1 MNLNLA
7 PVNVNIFV
15 ETPTVTNEA
24 FYNLCFITENDVAPR
39 TLEVKRLNDLLDNG
53 YMRLDLAY
61 NFCLSVLLQ
70 ESISRVYVRA
80 KRSGETYQQAFD
92 ADDNSNYYYIVIDSK
107 DENVILNFNDYLVS
121 VDPYK
126 LQFFS
131 SYKELSSSVANRKIV
146 YYYEPFNVGEKDYV
160 SWDTGDNVLS
170 DSYDKY
176 YTGYTN
182 ELYNYYANKSYGVTT
197 VTYYSDGVGDY
208 WDYDDNGNVLWDSND
223 NVLLERQDIS
233 IDLAQSA
240 RFAYPEASW
249 ISKCGSSFPSR
260 VQWLHKYLRGN
271 NVHKLSQIPNLS
283 TTLVTILDNKA
294 TTGSGMTGQ
303 GIVINEQVSL
313 DWVTWAISKNIWNTL
328 YTESKINANDSGL
341 TLIENKLKE
350 VLDIAVKEN
359 IFSEYKIT
367 QRNLQRQTNNASF
380 KFSASLVYSILNVN
394 IEGSVYY

>member
-1 MNLNLA
+1 MDLNLA
-7 PVNVNIFV
+7 PVDVSIIV

-61 NFCLSVLLQ
+61 NFCLAVLLQ
-70 ESISRVYVRA
+70 ESIGRVYVRA

-131 SYKELSSSVANRKIV
+131 SYKDLSSVVTNRKIV

-160 SWDTGDNVLS
+160 LWDTSDNVLS

-176 YTGYTN
+176 YTGYTH

-197 VTYYSDGVGDY
+197 ATYYSDGVNDY
-208 WDYDDNGNVLWDSND
+208 WDYDNSDNVLWDSSS
-223 NVLLERQDIS
+223 NVLLERQDIPLN
-233 IDLAQSA
+233 IAQSA
-240 RFAYPEASW
+240 RIAYPEASW
-249 ISKCGSSFPSR
+249 ISKCGDSFPSR

-271 NVHKLSQIPNLS
+271 SVHKLSQIPNLS

>member
-1 MNLNLA
+1 MDLNLA
-7 PVNVNIFV
+7 PVDVNIVV
-15 ETPTVTNEA
+15 ETPTATNEA

-70 ESISRVYVRA
+70 ESIDGIYIRA

-107 DENVILNFNDYLVS
+107 DENVILSFNDYLVS

-131 SYKELSSSVANRKIV
+131 SYKDLSSVVTNRKIV
-146 YYYEPFNVGEKDYV
+146 YYYEPSFNTND
-160 SWDTGDNVLS
+160 LS
-170 DSYDKY
+170 IQQY
-176 YTGYTN
+176 YI
-182 ELYNYYANKSYGVTT
+182 NKSYGID
-197 VTYYSDGVGDY
+197 TYAHYSDGNADH
-208 WDYDDNGNVLWDSND
+208 WDFDNSGNVLWDNSS
-223 NVLLERQDIS
+223 NVLLERRDIPL
-233 IDLAQSA
+233 DVAQSA
-240 RFAYPEASW
+240 RIAYPEASW
-249 ISKCGSSFPSR
+249 ISKCGNSFPSR

-271 NVHKLSQIPNLS
+271 SVHKLSQIPNLS
-283 TTLVTILDNKA
+283 TTLVTILGNKA

-350 VLDIAVKEN
+350 VLDIAVKEG
-359 IFSEYKIT
+359 IFTEYKIT
-367 QRNLQRQTNNASF
+367 QRSLQKQTSNASF

>member
-1 MNLNLA
+1 MDLNLA
-7 PVNVNIFV
+7 PVNVNVVV

-107 DENVILNFNDYLVS
+107 DENVILSFNDYLVS

-131 SYKELSSSVANRKIV
+131 SYKDLSSSVANRKVV
-146 YYYEPFNVGEKDYV
+146 YYYEPSFN
-160 SWDTGDNVLS
+160 NNNLS
-170 DSYDKY
+170 IQQY
-176 YTGYTN
+176 YI
-182 ELYNYYANKSYGVTT
+182 NKSYGIDTHT
-197 VTYYSDGVGDY
+197 HYSDGNADY
-208 WDYDDNGNVLWDSND
+208 WDHDNSGNVIWDSND
-223 NVLLERQDIS
+223 NVLLERQDIP

-249 ISKCGSSFPSR
+249 IAKCGDSFPSR

-271 NVHKLSQIPNLS
+271 SVHKLSQIPNLS

-294 TTGSGMTGQ
+294 TSGSGMTGQ

-367 QRNLQRQTNNASF
+367 QRNLQRQTSNASF
-380 KFSASLVYSILNVN
+380 KFSASLIYSILNVN

>member
-1 MNLNLA
+1 MDLNLA
-7 PVNVNIFV
+7 PVDVSIIV

-61 NFCLSVLLQ
+61 NFCLAVLLQ
-70 ESISRVYVRA
+70 ESIDRVYIRA
-80 KRSGETYQQAFD
+80 KRSDETYQQAFD

-131 SYKELSSSVANRKIV
+131 SYNDLSSVVTNRKIV

-160 SWDTGDNVLS
+160 SWDTSDSVLS
-170 DSYDKY
+170 DSCDKY

-182 ELYNYYANKSYGVTT
+182 ELYNYYANKSYGVVTT
-197 VTYYSDGVGDY
+197 TYYYDGVNDY
-208 WDYDDNGNVLWDSND
+208 WDYDDNNNVLWDSSS
-223 NVLLERQDIS
+223 NVLLERQDIPPNV
-233 IDLAQSA
+233 AQSA
-240 RFAYPEASW
+240 RIAYPEASW
-249 ISKCGSSFPSR
+249 IAKCGDSFPSR

-271 NVHKLSQIPNLS
+271 SVHKLSQIPNLS
-283 TTLVTILDNKA
+283 TTLVTILGNKA

-367 QRNLQRQTNNASF
+367 QRNLQRQTSNASF

>member
-1 MNLNLA
+1 MDLNLA
-7 PVNVNIFV
+7 PVNVNIVV

-70 ESISRVYVRA
+70 ESIGRVYVRA

-131 SYKELSSSVANRKIV
+131 SYKDLSSVVTNRKIV

-160 SWDTGDNVLS
+160 SWDTSDNVLS

-182 ELYNYYANKSYGVTT
+182 ELYNYYANKSYGV
-197 VTYYSDGVGDY
+197 VTAAYYSDGVNDH
-208 WDYDDNGNVLWDSND
+208 WDYDDNNNVLWDSSS
-223 NVLLERQDIS
+223 NVLLERQDIP
-233 IDLAQSA
+233 LNVAQSA
-240 RFAYPEASW
+240 RIAYPEASW
-249 ISKCGSSFPSR
+249 IAKCGDSFPSR

-283 TTLVTILDNKA
+283 TTLVSILSNKA

-359 IFSEYKIT
+359 IFTEYKIT

-394 IEGSVYY
+394 IDGSVYY

>member
-1 MNLNLA
+1 MN
-7 PVNVNIFV
+7 
-15 ETPTVTNEA
+15 
-24 FYNLCFITENDVAPR
+24 
-39 TLEVKRLNDLLDNG
+39 
-53 YMRLDLAY
+53 
-61 NFCLSVLLQ
+61 
-70 ESISRVYVRA
+70 
-80 KRSGETYQQAFD
+80 
-92 ADDNSNYYYIVIDSK
+92 
-107 DENVILNFNDYLVS
+107 
-121 VDPYK
+121 
-126 LQFFS
+126 
-131 SYKELSSSVANRKIV
+131 
-146 YYYEPFNVGEKDYV
+146 
-160 SWDTGDNVLS
+160 
-170 DSYDKY
+170 
-176 YTGYTN
+176 
-182 ELYNYYANKSYGVTT
+182 
-197 VTYYSDGVGDY
+197 DY
-208 WDYDDNGNVLWDSND
+208 WDYDNSGNALWDSSD
-223 NVLLERQDIS
+223 NVLLERQDIP

-240 RFAYPEASW
+240 RIAYPEASW
-249 ISKCGSSFPSR
+249 IAKCGDSFPSR

-367 QRNLQRQTNNASF
+367 QRNLQRQTSNASF

>member
-1 MNLNLA
+1 M
-7 PVNVNIFV
+7 
-15 ETPTVTNEA
+15 
-24 FYNLCFITENDVAPR
+24 
-39 TLEVKRLNDLLDNG
+39 
-53 YMRLDLAY
+53 
-61 NFCLSVLLQ
+61 
-70 ESISRVYVRA
+70 
-80 KRSGETYQQAFD
+80 
-92 ADDNSNYYYIVIDSK
+92 
-107 DENVILNFNDYLVS
+107 
-121 VDPYK
+121 
-126 LQFFS
+126 
-131 SYKELSSSVANRKIV
+131 
-146 YYYEPFNVGEKDYV
+146 
-160 SWDTGDNVLS
+160 
-170 DSYDKY
+170 
-176 YTGYTN
+176 
-182 ELYNYYANKSYGVTT
+182 
-197 VTYYSDGVGDY
+197 
-208 WDYDDNGNVLWDSND
+208 
-223 NVLLERQDIS
+223 LERQDIP

-249 ISKCGSSFPSR
+249 ISKCGNSFPSR

-367 QRNLQRQTNNASF
+367 QRNLHRQTNNASF

>member
-1 MNLNLA
+1 MDLNLA
-7 PVNVNIFV
+7 PVDVNIIV
-15 ETPTVTNEA
+15 ETPTVNNEA

-70 ESISRVYVRA
+70 ESIDSVYIRA

-107 DENVILNFNDYLVS
+107 DENVILDFNDYLVS

-131 SYKELSSSVANRKIV
+131 SYKDLSAVVTNRKIV
-146 YYYEPFNVGEKDYV
+146 YYYEPSFDAN
-160 SWDTGDNVLS
+160 DTS
-170 DSYDKY
+170 TPKY
-176 YTGYTN
+176 YI
-182 ELYNYYANKSYGVTT
+182 NKSYGVVTA
-197 VTYYSDGVGDY
+197 TYYSYGVNDY
-208 WDYDDNGNVLWDSND
+208 WDYDDGGNVLWDNSS
-223 NVLLERQDIS
+223 NVLLERQDIP
-233 IDLAQSA
+233 IDVAQSA
-240 RFAYPEASW
+240 RIAYPEASW
-249 ISKCGSSFPSR
+249 ISKCGNSFPSR

-283 TTLVTILDNKA
+283 TTLVSILSNKA
-294 TTGSGMTGQ
+294 TTGSGMTCQ

-313 DWVTWAISKNIWNTL
+313 DWVAWAISKNIWNTL

-367 QRNLQRQTNNASF
+367 QRNLQRQTSNASF

>member
-1 MNLNLA
+1 MDLNLA
-7 PVNVNIFV
+7 PVNVNIIV

-24 FYNLCFITENDVAPR
+24 FYNLCFITENNVAPR
-39 TLEVKRLNDLLDNG
+39 TLEVKRLSDLLDNG

-70 ESISRVYVRA
+70 ESIDRVYVRA

-107 DENVILNFNDYLVS
+107 DENVIINFNDYLVS

-131 SYKELSSSVANRKIV
+131 SYKDLSAVVANRKIV
-146 YYYEPFNVGEKDYV
+146 YYYEPSFDANDTSV
-160 SWDTGDNVLS
+160 S
-170 DSYDKY
+170 KY
-176 YTGYTN
+176 YI
-182 ELYNYYANKSYGVTT
+182 NKSYGIATA
-197 VTYYSDGVGDY
+197 TYYSDGVNDY
-208 WDYDDNGNVLWDSND
+208 WDYDDGSNVLWDNSS
-223 NVLLERQDIS
+223 NVLLERQDIPL
-233 IDLAQSA
+233 DVAQSA
-240 RFAYPEASW
+240 RIAYPEASW
-249 ISKCGSSFPSR
+249 ISKCGNSFPSR

-271 NVHKLSQIPNLS
+271 NVHKLSQIPNFS
-283 TTLVTILDNKA
+283 TTLVSILSNKA
-294 TTGSGMTGQ
+294 TTGSGMTGH

-313 DWVTWAISKNIWNTL
+313 DWVAWAISKNIWNTL

-350 VLDIAVKEN
+350 VLDIAVKES

-367 QRNLQRQTNNASF
+367 QRSLQRQTSNASF

>member
-1 MNLNLA
+1 MDLNLA
-7 PVNVNIFV
+7 PVNVNVVV

-70 ESISRVYVRA
+70 ESISMVYVRA

-131 SYKELSSSVANRKIV
+131 SHKELSSSVANRKIV
-146 YYYEPFNVGEKDYV
+146 YYYEPSFN
-160 SWDTGDNVLS
+160 TNNLS
-170 DSYDKY
+170 IQQY
-176 YTGYTN
+176 YI
-182 ELYNYYANKSYGVTT
+182 NKSYGIDTHT
-197 VTYYSDGVGDY
+197 HYSEGVGDY

-223 NVLLERQDIS
+223 NVLLERQDIP

-249 ISKCGSSFPSR
+249 ISKCGNSFPSR

-271 NVHKLSQIPNLS
+271 SVHKLSQIPNLS

>member
-1 MNLNLA
+1 MDLNLA
-7 PVNVNIFV
+7 PVNVNIVV

-70 ESISRVYVRA
+70 EGIGKVYVRA

-92 ADDNSNYYYIVIDSK
+92 ADDNSNYYYIIIDSK

-131 SYKELSSSVANRKIV
+131 SYKDLSSSVANRKIV

-160 SWDTGDNVLS
+160 SWDTSDNVLS

-182 ELYNYYANKSYGVTT
+182 ELYNYYANKSYGVVTA
-197 VTYYSDGVGDY
+197 TYYSDGVNDH
-208 WDYDDNGNVLWDSND
+208 WDFDNSGNVLWDSND
-223 NVLLERQDIS
+223 NVLLERQDIP

-240 RFAYPEASW
+240 RIAYPEASW
-249 ISKCGSSFPSR
+249 ISKCGDSFPSR

-271 NVHKLSQIPNLS
+271 SVHKLSQIPNLS

-294 TTGSGMTGQ
+294 TSGSGMTGQ

-359 IFSEYKIT
+359 IFTEYKIT

>member
-1 MNLNLA
+1 MDLNLA
-7 PVNVNIFV
+7 PVNVNVVV

-131 SYKELSSSVANRKIV
+131 SYKDLSSSVANRKVV
-146 YYYEPFNVGEKDYV
+146 YYYEPSFN
-160 SWDTGDNVLS
+160 NNNLS
-170 DSYDKY
+170 IQQY
-176 YTGYTN
+176 YI
-182 ELYNYYANKSYGVTT
+182 NKSYGIDTHT
-197 VTYYSDGVGDY
+197 HYSDGNADY
-208 WDYDDNGNVLWDSND
+208 WDHDNSGNVIWDSND
-223 NVLLERQDIS
+223 NVLLERQDIP

-249 ISKCGSSFPSR
+249 IAKCGDSFPSR

-271 NVHKLSQIPNLS
+271 SVHKLSQIPNLS

-294 TTGSGMTGQ
+294 TSGSGMTGQ

-367 QRNLQRQTNNASF
+367 QRNLQRQTSNASF
-380 KFSASLVYSILNVN
+380 KFSASLIYSILNVN

>member
-1 MNLNLA
+1 MDLNLA
-7 PVNVNIFV
+7 PVNVNVVV

-24 FYNLCFITENDVAPR
+24 FYNLCFITESDVAPR

-61 NFCLSVLLQ
+61 NFCLAVLLQ
-70 ESISRVYVRA
+70 ESIGRVYVRA

-107 DENVILNFNDYLVS
+107 DENVILSFNDYLVS

-131 SYKELSSSVANRKIV
+131 SYKDLSSVVTNRKIV
-146 YYYEPFNVGEKDYV
+146 YYYEPSFNTND
-160 SWDTGDNVLS
+160 LS
-170 DSYDKY
+170 IQQY
-176 YTGYTN
+176 YI
-182 ELYNYYANKSYGVTT
+182 NKSYGIGTHT
-197 VTYYSDGVGDY
+197 HYSDGNADY
-208 WDYDDNGNVLWDSND
+208 WDFDNSGNVLWDSND
-223 NVLLERQDIS
+223 NVLLERQDIP

-240 RFAYPEASW
+240 RIAYPEASW
-249 ISKCGSSFPSR
+249 IAKCGDSFPSR

-271 NVHKLSQIPNLS
+271 NVHKLYQIPNLS
-283 TTLVTILDNKA
+283 TTLVTILGNKA

-359 IFSEYKIT
+359 IFTEYKIT

>member
-1 MNLNLA
+1 MDLNLA
-7 PVNVNIFV
+7 PVDVSIIV

-61 NFCLSVLLQ
+61 NFCLAVLLQ
-70 ESISRVYVRA
+70 ESIGRVYVRA

-131 SYKELSSSVANRKIV
+131 SYKDLSSVVTNRKIV
-146 YYYEPFNVGEKDYV
+146 YYYEPFNVGE
-160 SWDTGDNVLS
+160 
-170 DSYDKY
+170 KY

-182 ELYNYYANKSYGVTT
+182 ELYNYYANKSYGVVT
-197 VTYYSDGVGDY
+197 VTYYSDGVNDY
-208 WDYDDNGNVLWDSND
+208 WDYDNSGNVLWDSND
-223 NVLLERQDIS
+223 NVLLERQDIP

-240 RFAYPEASW
+240 RIAYPEASW
-249 ISKCGSSFPSR
+249 ISKCGNSFPSR

-271 NVHKLSQIPNLS
+271 SVHKLSQIPNLS

-350 VLDIAVKEN
+350 VLDIAVKES

-367 QRNLQRQTNNASF
+367 QRNLQRQTSNASF

-394 IEGSVYY
+394 IEGSVYYQ

>member
-1 MNLNLA
+1 MDLNLA

-24 FYNLCFITENDVAPR
+24 FYNLCFITENDIAPR

-61 NFCLSVLLQ
+61 NFCLAVLLQ
-70 ESISRVYVRA
+70 ENIGKVYVRA

-131 SYKELSSSVANRKIV
+131 SYKDLSSVVTNRKIV
-146 YYYEPFNVGEKDYV
+146 YYYEPSFN
-160 SWDTGDNVLS
+160 TNNLS
-170 DSYDKY
+170 IQQY
-176 YTGYTN
+176 YI
-182 ELYNYYANKSYGVTT
+182 NKSYGIDTHT
-197 VTYYSDGVGDY
+197 HYSDGVNDY
-208 WDYDDNGNVLWDSND
+208 WDYDNSGNVLWDSND
-223 NVLLERQDIS
+223 NVLLERQDIP

-249 ISKCGSSFPSR
+249 IAKCGDSFPSR

-271 NVHKLSQIPNLS
+271 SVHKLSQIPNLS

>member
-1 MNLNLA
+1 MDLNLA
-7 PVNVNIFV
+7 PVDVSIIV

-61 NFCLSVLLQ
+61 NFCLAVLLQ
-70 ESISRVYVRA
+70 ENIGKVYVRA
-80 KRSGETYQQAFD
+80 KRSGETCQQAFD

-107 DENVILNFNDYLVS
+107 DENAILNFNDYLVS
-121 VDPYK
+121 VDHYK

-131 SYKELSSSVANRKIV
+131 SYKDLSSVVTNRKIV
-146 YYYEPFNVGEKDYV
+146 YYYEPFDFGENDYV
-160 SWDTGDNVLS
+160 SWG
-170 DSYDKY
+170 
-176 YTGYTN
+176 N
-182 ELYNYYANKSYGVTT
+182 ELYNYYAYKSYGV
-197 VTYYSDGVGDY
+197 VTAPYYYGVNDY
-208 WDYDDNGNVLWDSND
+208 WDYDNSDNVLWDSSS
-223 NVLLERQDIS
+223 NVLLERQDTPPNV
-233 IDLAQSA
+233 AQSA
-240 RFAYPEASW
+240 RIAYPEASW
-249 ISKCGSSFPSR
+249 IAKCGDSFPSR

-271 NVHKLSQIPNLS
+271 SVHKLSQIPNLS

-359 IFSEYKIT
+359 IFTEYKIT

>member
-1 MNLNLA
+1 MDLNLA
-7 PVNVNIFV
+7 PVNVNVVV

-80 KRSGETYQQAFD
+80 KRSVETYQQAFD

-121 VDPYK
+121 VDHYK

-197 VTYYSDGVGDY
+197 ATYYSDGVNDY
-208 WDYDDNGNVLWDSND
+208 WDYDNSGNVLWDSND
-223 NVLLERQDIS
+223 NVLLERQDIP

-249 ISKCGSSFPSR
+249 IAKCGNSFPSR

-271 NVHKLSQIPNLS
+271 SVHKLSQIPNLS

-294 TTGSGMTGQ
+294 TSGSGMTGQ

-380 KFSASLVYSILNVN
+380 KFSASLIYSILNVN

>member
-1 MNLNLA
+1 MDLNLA
-7 PVNVNIFV
+7 PVNVNVVV

-61 NFCLSVLLQ
+61 NFCFSVLLQ

-121 VDPYK
+121 VDHYK

-131 SYKELSSSVANRKIV
+131 SYKELSSVVTNRKIV
-146 YYYEPFNVGEKDYV
+146 YYYEPSFN
-160 SWDTGDNVLS
+160 TNNLS
-170 DSYDKY
+170 IQQY
-176 YTGYTN
+176 YI
-182 ELYNYYANKSYGVTT
+182 NKSYGIDTHRH
-197 VTYYSDGVGDY
+197 YSYGVGDY
-208 WDYDDNGNVLWDSND
+208 WGYDDNGNVLWDSND
-223 NVLLERQDIS
+223 NVLLERQDIP

-240 RFAYPEASW
+240 RIAYPEASW
-249 ISKCGSSFPSR
+249 ISKCGNSFPSR

-271 NVHKLSQIPNLS
+271 SVHKLSQIPNLS

-313 DWVTWAISKNIWNTL
+313 DWVAWAISKNIWNTL

-367 QRNLQRQTNNASF
+367 QRNLQRQTSNASF

>member
-1 MNLNLA
+1 MDLNLA
-7 PVNVNIFV
+7 PVNVNVVV

-61 NFCLSVLLQ
+61 NFCLAVLLQ
-70 ESISRVYVRA
+70 ESIGRVYVRA

-107 DENVILNFNDYLVS
+107 DENVILSFNDYLVS

-131 SYKELSSSVANRKIV
+131 SYKDLSSSVANRKVV
-146 YYYEPFNVGEKDYV
+146 YYYEPSFN
-160 SWDTGDNVLS
+160 TNNLS
-170 DSYDKY
+170 IQQY
-176 YTGYTN
+176 YI
-182 ELYNYYANKSYGVTT
+182 NKSYGIDTHT
-197 VTYYSDGVGDY
+197 HYSDGNADY
-208 WDYDDNGNVLWDSND
+208 WDYDNSGNVLWDSND
-223 NVLLERQDIS
+223 NVLLERQDIP

-240 RFAYPEASW
+240 RIAYPEASW
-249 ISKCGSSFPSR
+249 ISKCGNSFPSR

-359 IFSEYKIT
+359 IFTEYKIT
-367 QRNLQRQTNNASF
+367 QRNLQRQSNNASF

>member
-1 MNLNLA
+1 
-7 PVNVNIFV
+7 
-15 ETPTVTNEA
+15 
-24 FYNLCFITENDVAPR
+24 
-39 TLEVKRLNDLLDNG
+39 
-53 YMRLDLAY
+53 MRLDLAY

-107 DENVILNFNDYLVS
+107 DENVIINFNDYLVS
-121 VDPYK
+121 VDHYK

-131 SYKELSSSVANRKIV
+131 SYKELSSVVTNRKIV
-146 YYYEPFNVGEKDYV
+146 YYYEPSFN
-160 SWDTGDNVLS
+160 NNNLS
-170 DSYDKY
+170 IQQY
-176 YTGYTN
+176 YI
-182 ELYNYYANKSYGVTT
+182 NKSYGIDTHT
-197 VTYYSDGVGDY
+197 HYSDGNADY
-208 WDYDDNGNVLWDSND
+208 WDYDNSGNVLWDSND
-223 NVLLERQDIS
+223 NVLLERQDIP
-233 IDLAQSA
+233 INLAQSA
-240 RFAYPEASW
+240 KIAYPEASW
-249 ISKCGSSFPSR
+249 IAKCGNSFPSR

-271 NVHKLSQIPNLS
+271 IVHKLSQIPNLS

-294 TTGSGMTGQ
+294 TSGSGMTGQ

-380 KFSASLVYSILNVN
+380 KFSASLIYSILNVN

>member
-1 MNLNLA
+1 MDLNLA
-7 PVNVNIFV
+7 PVNVNIVV

-61 NFCLSVLLQ
+61 NFCLAVLLQ
-70 ESISRVYVRA
+70 ESIGKVYVRA

-92 ADDNSNYYYIVIDSK
+92 ADYNSNYYYVVIDSK
-107 DENVILNFNDYLVS
+107 DENVIISFNDYLVS

-131 SYKELSSSVANRKIV
+131 SYKDLSSSVANRKIV
-146 YYYEPFNVGEKDYV
+146 YYYEPSFNP
-160 SWDTGDNVLS
+160 NNLS
-170 DSYDKY
+170 IQQY
-176 YTGYTN
+176 YI
-182 ELYNYYANKSYGVTT
+182 NKSYGINTHT
-197 VTYYSDGVGDY
+197 HYSDGNADY
-208 WDYDDNGNVLWDSND
+208 WDYDDSGNVLWDSND
-223 NVLLERQDIS
+223 NVLLERQDIP

-240 RFAYPEASW
+240 RIAYHEASW
-249 ISKCGSSFPSR
+249 IAKCGGSFPSR
-260 VQWLHKYLRGN
+260 IQWLHKYLRGN
-271 NVHKLSQIPNLS
+271 SVHKLSKIPNLS
-283 TTLVTILDNKA
+283 TTLVTILGNKA
-294 TTGSGMTGQ
+294 TTGSGITGQ

>member
-1 MNLNLA
+1 MDLNLA
-7 PVNVNIFV
+7 PVNVNIVV

-24 FYNLCFITENDVAPR
+24 FYNLCFITESDVAPR

-61 NFCLSVLLQ
+61 NFCLAVLLQ
-70 ESISRVYVRA
+70 ESIGRVYVRA

-92 ADDNSNYYYIVIDSK
+92 ADDNSNYYYIIIDSK

-131 SYKELSSSVANRKIV
+131 SYKDLSSSVANRKIV

-160 SWDTGDNVLS
+160 SLDTSDNVLS

-182 ELYNYYANKSYGVTT
+182 ELYNYYANKSYGVVTA
-197 VTYYSDGVGDY
+197 TYYSDGVNDH
-208 WDYDDNGNVLWDSND
+208 WDFDNSGNVLWDSND
-223 NVLLERQDIS
+223 NVLLERQDIP

-240 RFAYPEASW
+240 RIAYPEASW
-249 ISKCGSSFPSR
+249 ISKCGDSFPSR

-271 NVHKLSQIPNLS
+271 SVHKLSQIPNLS

-294 TTGSGMTGQ
+294 TSGSGMTGQ

-359 IFSEYKIT
+359 IFTEYKIT

>member
-1 MNLNLA
+1 MDLNLA
-7 PVNVNIFV
+7 PVDVNIIV

-61 NFCLSVLLQ
+61 NFCLAVLLQ
-70 ESISRVYVRA
+70 ENIGKVYVRA

-107 DENVILNFNDYLVS
+107 DENVILDFNDYLVS
-121 VDPYK
+121 ADPYK

-131 SYKELSSSVANRKIV
+131 SYKDLSSVVTNRKIV

-160 SWDTGDNVLS
+160 SWDTSDNVLS

-182 ELYNYYANKSYGVTT
+182 ELYNYYANKSYGVVTA
-197 VTYYSDGVGDY
+197 TYYSDGVNDY
-208 WDYDDNGNVLWDSND
+208 WDYDDNNNVLWDSSS
-223 NVLLERQDIS
+223 NVLLERQDIPPNV
-233 IDLAQSA
+233 AQSA
-240 RFAYPEASW
+240 RIAYPEASW
-249 ISKCGSSFPSR
+249 IAKCGDSFPSR

-271 NVHKLSQIPNLS
+271 SVHKLSQTPNLS

-367 QRNLQRQTNNASF
+367 QRNLQRQTSNASF

>member
-1 MNLNLA
+1 MDLNLA
-7 PVNVNIFV
+7 PVDVNIIV
-15 ETPTVTNEA
+15 ETPTVNNEA

-70 ESISRVYVRA
+70 ESIDSVYIRA

-107 DENVILNFNDYLVS
+107 DENVILDFNDYLVS

-131 SYKELSSSVANRKIV
+131 SYKDLSAVVTNRKIV
-146 YYYEPFNVGEKDYV
+146 YYYEPSFDAN
-160 SWDTGDNVLS
+160 DTS
-170 DSYDKY
+170 MPKY
-176 YTGYTN
+176 YI
-182 ELYNYYANKSYGVTT
+182 NKSYGVVTA
-197 VTYYSDGVGDY
+197 TYYSYGVNDY
-208 WDYDDNGNVLWDSND
+208 WDYDDGGNVLWDNSS
-223 NVLLERQDIS
+223 NVLLERQDIP

-240 RFAYPEASW
+240 RIAYPEASW
-249 ISKCGSSFPSR
+249 ISKCGNSFPSR

-283 TTLVTILDNKA
+283 TTLVSILSNKA

-313 DWVTWAISKNIWNTL
+313 DWVAWAISKNIWNTL

-359 IFSEYKIT
+359 IFTEYKIT

>member
-1 MNLNLA
+1 MDLNLA
-7 PVNVNIFV
+7 PVDVSIIV

-70 ESISRVYVRA
+70 ESIGKVYVRA

-107 DENVILNFNDYLVS
+107 DENAILNFNDYLVS

-131 SYKELSSSVANRKIV
+131 SYKEISSSVANRKIV
-146 YYYEPFNVGEKDYV
+146 YYYEPSFN
-160 SWDTGDNVLS
+160 TNNLS
-170 DSYDKY
+170 YQQY
-176 YTGYTN
+176 YI
-182 ELYNYYANKSYGVTT
+182 NKSYGIDLTHT
-197 VTYYSDGVGDY
+197 HYPDGVGDY
-208 WDYDDNGNVLWDSND
+208 WDYNDNGNVLWDSND
-223 NVLLERQDIS
+223 NVLLERQDIP

-240 RFAYPEASW
+240 RIAYPEASW
-249 ISKCGSSFPSR
+249 ISKCGDSFPSR

-271 NVHKLSQIPNLS
+271 SVHKLSQIPNLS

-313 DWVTWAISKNIWNTL
+313 DWVAWAISKNIWNTL

-341 TLIENKLKE
+341 ALIENKLKE

-359 IFSEYKIT
+359 ILSEYKIT
-367 QRNLQRQTNNASF
+367 QRNLQRQTSNASF

>member
-1 MNLNLA
+1 MDLNLA
-7 PVNVNIFV
+7 PVDVNIIV

-61 NFCLSVLLQ
+61 NFCLAVLLQ
-70 ESISRVYVRA
+70 ENIGKVYVRA

-131 SYKELSSSVANRKIV
+131 SYKDLSSVVTNRKIV
-146 YYYEPFNVGEKDYV
+146 YYYEPFNVGENDYV
-160 SWDTGDNVLS
+160 SWDTSDNVLS
-170 DSYDKY
+170 DSCDKY
-176 YTGYTN
+176 YTCYTN
-182 ELYNYYANKSYGVTT
+182 ELYNYYANKSYGVVTA
-197 VTYYSDGVGDY
+197 TYYSDGVNDY
-208 WDYDDNGNVLWDSND
+208 WDYDDNNNVLWDSSS
-223 NVLLERQDIS
+223 NVLLERQDIP
-233 IDLAQSA
+233 LNVAQSA
-240 RFAYPEASW
+240 RIAYPEASW
-249 ISKCGSSFPSR
+249 IAKCGNSFPSR

-271 NVHKLSQIPNLS
+271 SVHKLSQTPNLS
-283 TTLVTILDNKA
+283 TTFVTILDNKA

-313 DWVTWAISKNIWNTL
+313 DWVAWAISKNIWNTL
-328 YTESKINANDSGL
+328 YTESKISANDSGL
-341 TLIENKLKE
+341 TLIENRLKE

-367 QRNLQRQTNNASF
+367 QRSLQRQTNNASF

>member
-1 MNLNLA
+1 MDLNLA
-7 PVNVNIFV
+7 PVSVNIIV
-15 ETPTVTNEA
+15 ETSTVTNEA

-61 NFCLSVLLQ
+61 NFCLAVLLQ
-70 ESISRVYVRA
+70 ESIGRVYVRA

-107 DENVILNFNDYLVS
+107 DENIILSFNDYLAS

-131 SYKELSSSVANRKIV
+131 SYKDLSSVVTNRKIV
-146 YYYEPFNVGEKDYV
+146 YYYEPSFNTND
-160 SWDTGDNVLS
+160 LS
-170 DSYDKY
+170 IQQY
-176 YTGYTN
+176 YI
-182 ELYNYYANKSYGVTT
+182 NKSYGINTHT
-197 VTYYSDGVGDY
+197 HYSDGNADY
-208 WDYDDNGNVLWDSND
+208 WDFDNSGNVLWDSND
-223 NVLLERQDIS
+223 NVLLERQDIP

-240 RFAYPEASW
+240 RIAYPEASW
-249 ISKCGSSFPSR
+249 ISKCGDSFPSR

-271 NVHKLSQIPNLS
+271 SVHKLSQIPNLS

-359 IFSEYKIT
+359 IFTEYKIT

>member
-1 MNLNLA
+1 MDLNLA
-7 PVNVNIFV
+7 PVDVSIIV

-61 NFCLSVLLQ
+61 NFCLAVLLQ
-70 ESISRVYVRA
+70 ENIGKVYVRA

-121 VDPYK
+121 ADPYK

-131 SYKELSSSVANRKIV
+131 SYKDLSSVVTNRKIV

-160 SWDTGDNVLS
+160 SWDTSDNVLS

-182 ELYNYYANKSYGVTT
+182 ELYNYYANKSYGVVTA
-197 VTYYSDGVGDY
+197 TYYSDGVNDY
-208 WDYDDNGNVLWDSND
+208 WDYDDNNNVLWDSSS
-223 NVLLERQDIS
+223 NVLLERQDIPPNV
-233 IDLAQSA
+233 AQSA
-240 RFAYPEASW
+240 RIAYPEASW
-249 ISKCGSSFPSR
+249 IAKCGDSFPSR

-271 NVHKLSQIPNLS
+271 SVHKLSQIPNLS

-367 QRNLQRQTNNASF
+367 QRSLQRQTSNASF

>member
-1 MNLNLA
+1 MDLNLA
-7 PVNVNIFV
+7 PVDVSIIL

-61 NFCLSVLLQ
+61 NFCLAVLLQ
-70 ESISRVYVRA
+70 ENIDKVYVRA

-92 ADDNSNYYYIVIDSK
+92 ADDNSNYYYTVIDSK
-107 DENVILNFNDYLVS
+107 DENVILSFNDYLVS

-131 SYKELSSSVANRKIV
+131 SYKDLSYSVANRKIV
-146 YYYEPFNVGEKDYV
+146 YYYEPFNVGEKDY
-160 SWDTGDNVLS
+160 
-170 DSYDKY
+170 
-176 YTGYTN
+176 TGYTN
-182 ELYNYYANKSYGVTT
+182 ELYNYYANKSYGVVTA
-197 VTYYSDGVGDY
+197 TYYSDGVNDY
-208 WDYDDNGNVLWDSND
+208 WDYDNSGNVLWDSND
-223 NVLLERQDIS
+223 NVLLERQDIP

-240 RFAYPEASW
+240 RIAYPEASW
-249 ISKCGSSFPSR
+249 ISKCGNSFPSR

-271 NVHKLSQIPNLS
+271 SVHKLSQIPNLS

-341 TLIENKLKE
+341 ALIENKLKE

-359 IFSEYKIT
+359 IFTEYKIT

>member
-1 MNLNLA
+1 MDLNLA
-7 PVNVNIFV
+7 PVNVSIIV

-61 NFCLSVLLQ
+61 NFCLAVLLQ
-70 ESISRVYVRA
+70 ESIDRVYVRA

-107 DENVILNFNDYLVS
+107 DENVILSFNDYLVS
-121 VDPYK
+121 VDHYK

-131 SYKELSSSVANRKIV
+131 SYKDLSSVVTNRKIV
-146 YYYEPFNVGEKDYV
+146 YYYEPFNVGEKGYV
-160 SWDTGDNVLS
+160 LWDTS
-170 DSYDKY
+170 D
-176 YTGYTN
+176 
-182 ELYNYYANKSYGVTT
+182 
-197 VTYYSDGVGDY
+197 
-208 WDYDDNGNVLWDSND
+208 NVLWDSSS
-223 NVLLERQDIS
+223 NVLLERQDIPPNV
-233 IDLAQSA
+233 AQSA
-240 RFAYPEASW
+240 RIAYPEASW
-249 ISKCGSSFPSR
+249 ISKCGDSFPSR

-271 NVHKLSQIPNLS
+271 SVHKLSKIPNLS

-313 DWVTWAISKNIWNTL
+313 DWVAWAISKNIWNTL

-380 KFSASLVYSILNVN
+380 KFSASLIYSILNVN

>member
-1 MNLNLA
+1 MDLNLA
-7 PVNVNIFV
+7 PVNVNVVV

-70 ESISRVYVRA
+70 ENIDRVYVRA

-92 ADDNSNYYYIVIDSK
+92 ADDNSTYYYIVIDSK
-107 DENVILNFNDYLVS
+107 DENVILSFNDYLVS

-131 SYKELSSSVANRKIV
+131 SYKDLSSSVANRKVV
-146 YYYEPFNVGEKDYV
+146 YYYEPSFN
-160 SWDTGDNVLS
+160 NNNLS
-170 DSYDKY
+170 IQQY
-176 YTGYTN
+176 YI
-182 ELYNYYANKSYGVTT
+182 NKSYGIDTHT
-197 VTYYSDGVGDY
+197 HYSDGNADY
-208 WDYDDNGNVLWDSND
+208 WDYDNSGNVLWDSND
-223 NVLLERQDIS
+223 NVLLERQDIP
-233 IDLAQSA
+233 INLAQSA
-240 RFAYPEASW
+240 KIAYPEASW
-249 ISKCGSSFPSR
+249 IAKCGNSFPSR

-271 NVHKLSQIPNLS
+271 IVHKLSQIPNLS

-294 TTGSGMTGQ
+294 TSGSGMTGQ

-380 KFSASLVYSILNVN
+380 KFSASLIYSILNVN

>member
-1 MNLNLA
+1 MDLNLA
-7 PVNVNIFV
+7 PVDVNIIV

-61 NFCLSVLLQ
+61 NFCLAVLLQ
-70 ESISRVYVRA
+70 ENIGKVYVRA

-131 SYKELSSSVANRKIV
+131 SYKDLSSVVTNRKIV
-146 YYYEPFNVGEKDYV
+146 YYYEPFNVGENDYV
-160 SWDTGDNVLS
+160 SWDTSDNVLS
-170 DSYDKY
+170 DSCDKY
-176 YTGYTN
+176 YTCYTN
-182 ELYNYYANKSYGVTT
+182 ELYNYYANKSYGVVTA
-197 VTYYSDGVGDY
+197 TYYSDGVNDY
-208 WDYDDNGNVLWDSND
+208 WDYDDNNNVLWDSSS
-223 NVLLERQDIS
+223 NVLLERQDIPLN
-233 IDLAQSA
+233 IAQSA
-240 RFAYPEASW
+240 RIAYPEASW
-249 ISKCGSSFPSR
+249 ISKCGDSFPSR

-271 NVHKLSQIPNLS
+271 SVHKLSQTPNLS
-283 TTLVTILDNKA
+283 TTFVTILDNKA

-313 DWVTWAISKNIWNTL
+313 DWVAWAISKNIWNTL
-328 YTESKINANDSGL
+328 YTESKISANDSGL
-341 TLIENKLKE
+341 TLIENRLKE

-367 QRNLQRQTNNASF
+367 QRSLQRQTNNASF

>member
-1 MNLNLA
+1 MDLNLA
-7 PVNVNIFV
+7 PVNVNVVV

-61 NFCLSVLLQ
+61 NFCLAVLLQ
-70 ESISRVYVRA
+70 ESIGRVYVRA

-131 SYKELSSSVANRKIV
+131 SYKDLSSVVTNRKVV
-146 YYYEPFNVGEKDYV
+146 YYYEPSFN
-160 SWDTGDNVLS
+160 TNNLS
-170 DSYDKY
+170 IQQY
-176 YTGYTN
+176 YI
-182 ELYNYYANKSYGVTT
+182 NKSYGIDTHT
-197 VTYYSDGVGDY
+197 HYSDGVNNH
-208 WDYDDNGNVLWDSND
+208 WDFDNSGNVLWDSND
-223 NVLLERQDIS
+223 NVLLERQDIP

-240 RFAYPEASW
+240 RIAYPEASW
-249 ISKCGSSFPSR
+249 IAKCGDSFPSR

-271 NVHKLSQIPNLS
+271 SVHKLSQIPNLS

-359 IFSEYKIT
+359 IFTEYKIT

>member
-1 MNLNLA
+1 MDLNLA
-7 PVNVNIFV
+7 PVDVSIIV

-61 NFCLSVLLQ
+61 NFCLAVLLQ
-70 ESISRVYVRA
+70 ENIGKVYVRA

-131 SYKELSSSVANRKIV
+131 SYKDLSSVVTNRKIV

-160 SWDTGDNVLS
+160 LWDTSDNVLS

-176 YTGYTN
+176 YTGYTH

-197 VTYYSDGVGDY
+197 ATYYSDGVNDY
-208 WDYDDNGNVLWDSND
+208 WDYDNSDNVLWDSSS
-223 NVLLERQDIS
+223 NVLLERQDIPLN
-233 IDLAQSA
+233 IAQSA
-240 RFAYPEASW
+240 RIAYPEASW
-249 ISKCGSSFPSR
+249 ISKCGDSFPSR

-271 NVHKLSQIPNLS
+271 SVHKLSQIPNLS

>member
-1 MNLNLA
+1 MDLNLA
-7 PVNVNIFV
+7 PVNVNIVV

-61 NFCLSVLLQ
+61 NFCLAVLLQ
-70 ESISRVYVRA
+70 ESIGRVYIRA
-80 KRSGETYQQAFD
+80 KRSDETYQQAFD

-107 DENVILNFNDYLVS
+107 DENTILSFNDYLVS
-121 VDPYK
+121 VDHYK

-131 SYKELSSSVANRKIV
+131 SYKDLSSAVTNRKIV
-146 YYYEPFNVGEKDYV
+146 YYYEPSFNH
-160 SWDTGDNVLS
+160 NNLS
-170 DSYDKY
+170 IQQY
-176 YTGYTN
+176 YI
-182 ELYNYYANKSYGVTT
+182 NKSYGIDTHIH
-197 VTYYSDGVGDY
+197 YSDGSADY
-208 WDYDDNGNVLWDSND
+208 WDYDNSGNALWDSSD
-223 NVLLERQDIS
+223 NVLLERQDIP

-240 RFAYPEASW
+240 RIAYPEASW
-249 ISKCGSSFPSR
+249 IAKCGDSFPSR

-271 NVHKLSQIPNLS
+271 SVHKLSQIPNLS

-367 QRNLQRQTNNASF
+367 QRNLQRQTSNASF

>member
-1 MNLNLA
+1 MDLNLA

-24 FYNLCFITENDVAPR
+24 FYNLCFITENDIAPR

-61 NFCLSVLLQ
+61 NFCLAVLLQ
-70 ESISRVYVRA
+70 ENIDMVYVRA

-131 SYKELSSSVANRKIV
+131 SYKDLSSVVTNRKIV
-146 YYYEPFNVGEKDYV
+146 YYYEPSFN
-160 SWDTGDNVLS
+160 TNNLS
-170 DSYDKY
+170 IQQY
-176 YTGYTN
+176 YI
-182 ELYNYYANKSYGVTT
+182 NKSYGIDTHT
-197 VTYYSDGVGDY
+197 HYSYGVGDY
-208 WDYDDNGNVLWDSND
+208 WYYDDNGNVLWDSND
-223 NVLLERQDIS
+223 NVLLERQDIP

-249 ISKCGSSFPSR
+249 ISKCGNSFPSR

-367 QRNLQRQTNNASF
+367 QRNLQRQTSNASF